1 LPTRPTSIRSSSA
14 ADRSAYRATPT
25 AGALL
30 APLLAPGGGEPVA
43 AGRAAGDP
51 HAGEQ
56 MQGRPGSGVGVEAGS
71 VEERLTFRRL
81 RAVTRQDEIVGR
93 RPTASKTSDAAGRRR
108 VRVPSV
114 TLSNPA
120 GAGSD
125 DSQGSIGLAVPGPPI
140 RSLVAEDRSAGG
152 VRDQKDR
159 TPMLTSLLTGRVAT
173 LRDERIQD
181 GTMVRRPPGLEA
193 FVDAQRAPASTPR
206 GQFRSRCASV
216 GGTEIRPRGNLFE
229 PLSPEYLPCL

>member
-1 LPTRPTSIRSSSA
+1 
-14 ADRSAYRATPT
+14 
-25 AGALL
+25 
-30 APLLAPGGGEPVA
+30 
-43 AGRAAGDP
+43 
-51 HAGEQ
+51 

-93 RPTASKTSDAAGRRR
+93 RPTASKTSDAAGRGR

-140 RSLVAEDRSAGG
+140 RSWSQRTGAPEASAT
-152 VRDQKDR
+152 RDR

-206 GQFRSRCASV
+206 GQFRVPVRVRWSDRNQASRKS
-216 GGTEIRPRGNLFE
+216 IRAYIARILA
-229 PLSPEYLPCL
+229 LPMKG

>member
-1 LPTRPTSIRSSSA
+1 MPASRC
-14 ADRSAYRATPT
+14 RAGP
-25 AGALL
+25 GAES
-30 APLLAPGGGEPVA
+30 GS
-43 AGRAAGDP
+43 
-51 HAGEQ
+51 
-56 MQGRPGSGVGVEAGS
+56 RPGRSRNG
-71 VEERLTFRRL
+71 LTFRRL

-93 RPTASKTSDAAGRRR
+93 RPTASKTSDAAGRGR

-173 LRDERIQD
+173 PRDERIQD

-206 GQFRSRCASV
+206 GQFRVPVRVRWSDRNQASR
-216 GGTEIRPRGNLFE
+216 TPIRAYIARILA
-229 PLSPEYLPCL
+229 LPMKG